1 MIRRRLVVTA
11 AAALVAAGTL
21 GAGAASADTSPVN
34 ARASESDYILCAGVR
49 VVPVATCVREPIGPI
64 LEVVIP

>member
-1 MIRRRLVVTA
+1 MIRRRLTITV

-21 GAGAASADTSPVN
+21 GASAATAETAPTSIRAADD
-34 ARASESDYILCAGVR
+34 DYILCAGVR

-64 LEVVIP
+64 LDIVIP